1 MSRLLR
7 AALVAAAVLLALGG
21 QAVGDGPE
29 AGPFP
34 YGELALLGAAEM
46 ARTVRVTLLE
56 DATAHERPGANWPVA
71 ARVRGGRQLIATAAT
86 PGGAPWLRVRLRTGR
101 FGWLRAADV
110 EITAGRIEWLPVVR
124 APVLLPAAAL
134 KDLASAVAA
143 PRILLRSDALV
154 RQRPALDWPVLAEV
168 EAGKSLAATAVT
180 PGGDPW
186 LRVELADGE
195 AGWIQLAAADAPDAL
210 IARLPIGSAR
220 PITTDYAA
228 LTGDIRAWPDGPFSG
243 LTLDRTSWN
252 SESTGWPRPLLGRSV
267 DGDWAAIADEGFT
280 PPVIWMREDEE
291 RKPAG
296 GASIADLPIFVG
308 GGLTM
313 LALNEE
319 EADST
324 LYFPFT
330 GREWWWTAD
339 GEIVVARDPLDS
351 LVDAHEGIWAIDP
364 SSGERRAI
372 QSRVWNT
379 RVSPD
384 GRYIAWPTWGE
395 NDDGAGDVLIAAVD
409 GREPIVVAD
418 VYSPRWSDAPLSF
431 YQLYRDDLK
440 WSPDSRALLVPHVN
454 FNGLD
459 SDWRSGAGV
468 ASIVTV
474 EGEVFDLPEEA
485 PVGYQRDWEWL
496 PNGQVV
502 FRGAE
507 TVWVASARGEA
518 LRTISLPEFASFSR
532 WSEGAAVDLIK
543 SRLHGWLAVNLDS
556 GEVIPIEELPELQG
570 EYWPEVQWTPDGM
583 RAAVCD
589 TYSGKLFLYE
599 AAANSAVEIPLPG
612 ASAGCAWGNG
622 ATIEWAP
629 NGERFL
635 LRTARGM
642 DRLGQLF
649 VVDPDPAAVV
659 EVALGV
665 GQRFG
670 FVCGADLR
678 WSPDSEQF
686 TVELSRPLFGRA
698 YDHDGLG
705 ALPGGFFGS
714 SSTEIQIYDRF
725 GRFIRGFRTLGGELG
740 SVMRAEW
747 SPDGR
752 WIAIG
757 PQRWTGPSGCA
768 GGE

>member
-1 MSRLLR
+1 MLR
-7 AALVAAAVLLALGG
+7 AAAAVAVVIALALGG
-21 QAVGDGPE
+21 AAGADGPE

-34 YGELALLGAAEM
+34 YGDLALLAE
-46 ARTVRVTLLE
+46 AEAPRTVRITLRE
-56 DATAHERPGANWPVA
+56 AATAHERPGGNWPVV
-71 ARVRGGRQLIATAAT
+71 ARVRAGRQLVATAAT

-101 FGWLRAADV
+101 VCWLRSAAV
-110 EITAGRIEWLPVVR
+110 EVTAGRIEWLPLVR
-124 APVLLPAAAL
+124 APVLLPATAL
-134 KDLASAVAA
+134 KDLSAAVAA
-143 PRILLRSDALV
+143 PRILLRSDTLV
-154 RQRPALDWPVLAEV
+154 RLRPALDWPVLAKI

-195 AGWIQLAAADAPDAL
+195 AGWIQLAATDAPDAL
-210 IARLPIGSAR
+210 IARLPFGSAQ
-220 PITTDYAA
+220 PITTDYAL

-243 LTLDRTSWN
+243 LTSNKTSWS
-252 SESTGWPRPLLGRSV
+252 SENTGWPRPLLGRSV
-267 DGDWAAIADEGFT
+267 DGGWAAIMHEGFT
-280 PPVIWMREDEE
+280 PPVVWMREDEE
-291 RKPAG
+291 REPTD

-308 GGLTM
+308 GGLTV

-324 LYFPFT
+324 LYFPFA

-351 LVDAHEGIWAIDP
+351 LVDAHKGIWAIDP

-384 GRYIAWPTWGE
+384 GRYIAWETWGE
-395 NDDGAGDVLIAAVD
+395 GDDEAWEVVIAGVD
-409 GREPIVVAD
+409 GREPLVVAD
-418 VYSPRWSDAPLSF
+418 VYSPWWSDAPSSF
-431 YQLYRDDLK
+431 YQSYRDDLK
-440 WSPDSRALLVPHVN
+440 WSPDSRALLVPRVHLDWY
-454 FNGLD
+454 GL
-459 SDWRSGAGV
+459 DWRSGAGV

-474 EGEVFDLPEEA
+474 EGEVFALPEEA

-532 WSEGAAVDLIK
+532 QSDGAAVDLIV
-543 SRLHGWLAVNLDS
+543 SRSHGWLAVNLDS
-556 GEVIPIEELPELQG
+556 GEIAPVEGLPEMQRG
-570 EYWPEVQWTPDGM
+570 YWVQWTPDGM
-583 RAAVCD
+583 RAAICE
-589 TYSGKLFLYE
+589 TYSGKLFLYA

-612 ASAGCAWGNG
+612 ASAGCARGSG

-635 LRTARGM
+635 LRTGRGM
-642 DRLGQLF
+642 SRLGQLF
-649 VVDPDPAAVV
+649 VVDLDPVAVV
-659 EVALGV
+659 EVRLGV
-665 GQRFG
+665 GQWFG
-670 FVCGADLR
+670 FVCVAEWH

-686 TVELSRPLFGRA
+686 AVELSQPLFEQA

-705 ALPGGFFGS
+705 ALPGGFVGF

-725 GRFIRGFRTLGGELG
+725 GRFVRGFRTLGGRLE
-740 SVMRAEW
+740 SVVRAEW

>member
-1 MSRLLR
+1 MLR
-7 AALVAAAVLLALGG
+7 YGAVAVIAGVVALAAALVGAAS
-21 QAVGDGPE
+21 GDGPE
-29 AGPFP
+29 AARFP

-46 ARTVRVTLLE
+46 PRTVRITLRE
-56 DATAHERPGANWPVA
+56 DATAHERPGANWPAV

-101 FGWLRAADV
+101 FSWLRASDV
-110 EITAGRIEWLPVVR
+110 EITAGRIEWLPVVH
-124 APVLLPAAAL
+124 APVLLAAAL
-134 KDLASAVAA
+134 KDLAAAVAA

-186 LRVELADGE
+186 LRVELAGGE
-195 AGWIQLAAADAPDAL
+195 AGWIQLAATDAPDAL
-210 IARLPIGSAR
+210 IARLPSGSAR
-220 PITTDYAA
+220 PITTEHAA

-243 LTLDRTSWN
+243 LTPDRTSWS
-252 SESTGWPRPLLGRSV
+252 SENTGWPRPLLGRSV
-267 DGDWAAIADEGFT
+267 DGGWAAVAHEGFT

-291 RKPAG
+291 REPTG
-296 GASIADLPIFVG
+296 GMSIADLPVFVS
-308 GGLTM
+308 GGLTV

-319 EADST
+319 EAESA
-324 LYFPFT
+324 LYFPFA

-364 SSGERRAI
+364 SSGERRSI

-379 RVSPD
+379 RGSPD
-384 GRYIAWPTWGE
+384 GRYIAWETWGE
-395 NDDGAGDVLIAAVD
+395 GDDEAWEVVIAGVD
-409 GREPIVVAD
+409 GREPLVVAD
-418 VYSPRWSDAPLSF
+418 VYSPWWSDAPSSF
-431 YQLYRDDLK
+431 YESYRDDLK
-440 WSPDSRALLVPHVN
+440 WSPDSRALLVPRVHLDWY
-454 FNGLD
+454 GL
-459 SDWRSGAGV
+459 DWRSGAGV

-507 TVWVASARGEA
+507 TIWVASERGEA

-532 WSEGAAVDLIK
+532 RSDGAAVDLIV
-543 SRLHGWLAVNLDS
+543 SRSHGWLAVNLDS
-556 GEVIPIEELPELQG
+556 GEIAPVEGLPEMQRG
-570 EYWPEVQWTPDGM
+570 YWVQWTPDGM
-583 RAAVCD
+583 RAAICE
-589 TYSGKLFLYE
+589 TYSDKLFLYE

-612 ASAGCAWGNG
+612 ASAGCAWGSG

-635 LRTARGM
+635 LRTGRGM
-642 DRLGQLF
+642 SRLGQLF
-649 VVDPDPAAVV
+649 VVDLDPVAVV
-659 EVALGV
+659 EVRLGV
-665 GQRFG
+665 GQWFG
-670 FVCGADLR
+670 FVCGAEWH

-686 TVELSRPLFGRA
+686 AAELSQPLFEQA

-705 ALPGGFFGS
+705 ALPGGFAGF

-725 GRFIRGFRTLGGELG
+725 GRFVRGFRTLGGRLE
-740 SVMRAEW
+740 SVVRAEW

>member
-1 MSRLLR
+1 MLR
-7 AALVAAAVLLALGG
+7 GSAAAVVVAIALVLGG
-21 QAVGDGPE
+21 AASGDGPE

-46 ARTVRVTLLE
+46 ARTVRVTLRE

-71 ARVRGGRQLIATAAT
+71 ARVWGGRQLIATAAT

-220 PITTDYAA
+220 PVTTDYAA

-252 SESTGWPRPLLGRSV
+252 SENTGWPRPLLGRSV

-291 RKPAG
+291 REPTG
-296 GASIADLPIFVG
+296 GMSIADLPIFVG
-308 GGLTM
+308 GGLTV

-319 EADST
+319 EVESARY
-324 LYFPFT
+324 LPFA
-330 GREWWWTAD
+330 GRAWWWTAD

-351 LVDAHEGIWAIDP
+351 LFDAPEGFWAIDP

-395 NDDGAGDVLIAAVD
+395 NDDGAGDVVIAAVD
-409 GREPIVVAD
+409 GREPLVVAD

-454 FNGLD
+454 FHGLD

-485 PVGYQRDWEWL
+485 PVGYQRDWAWL

-532 WSEGAAVDLIK
+532 WSEGAAVDLIV
-543 SRLHGWLAVNLDS
+543 SRSHGWLAVNLDS
-556 GEVIPIEELPELQG
+556 GEVVPIEGLPELQG
-570 EYWPEVQWTPDGM
+570 GYWPEVQWTPDGM

-599 AAANSAVEIPLPG
+599 AVTNETVEIPLPG
-612 ASAGCAWGNG
+612 ARAGCTWGSG

-635 LRTARGM
+635 LRTGWGM
-642 DRLGQLF
+642 DWLGQLF
-649 VVDPDPAAVV
+649 VVDLDPDAVV
-659 EVALGV
+659 EVTLGV

-686 TVELSRPLFGRA
+686 TVELSRPLFGQA